1 MQINQ
6 QTLSECNLFHA
17 ALHFPSNMH
26 FALQIYFLK
35 IPINRFLY
43 LMRFVMIFL
52 VFICLFAM
60 QHFLNVINDL
70 MFVKLRVLVYIK

>member
-1 MQINQ
+1 MHINQ

-26 FALQIYFLK
+26 FALQIYFFK

-52 VFICLFAM
+52 VFFMFTCNTT
-60 QHFLNVINDL
+60 FLNDTNDI
-70 MFVKLRVLVYIK
+70 MFVKLRVLAHIM